1 MDTETLLRIVEK
13 CDSKIGAINAM
24 GKANSLDASDH
35 GRLWAYE
42 DMRETLLQYV
52 KNINSE
58 LYQTLM
64 QNAGEQVSVRLTW
77 EELTAVLGAVKYV
90 KDQVDSE
97 KLDTAYVKLST
108 KYKGV

>member
-1 MDTETLLRIVEK
+1 MDTETLLTVIEK
-13 CDSKIGAINAM
+13 CDSHIGAINAM
-24 GKANSLDASDH
+24 QDVDSLDAADC

-42 DMRETLLQYV
+42 EMRDTLLQYV
-52 KNINSE
+52 ENINSE

-64 QNAGEQVSVRLTW
+64 KNAGEEISVRLTW
-77 EELTAVLGAVKYV
+77 EELKSVLGAVKYV
-90 KDQVDSE
+90 KDQVDSD

>member
-13 CDSKIGAINAM
+13 CDRHIGAINAM
-24 GKANSLDASDH
+24 QDVNSLDAADH

-42 DMRETLLQYV
+42 EMRETLLQYV

-58 LYQTLM
+58 LYQTLV

-77 EELTAVLGAVKYV
+77 EELKAVLSAVKYV
-90 KDQVDSE
+90 KDQVDSD

>member
-1 MDTETLLRIVEK
+1 MDTETLLRIIEK
-13 CDSKIGAINAM
+13 CDRHIGAINAM
-24 GKANSLDASDH
+24 QDVNSLDASDY

-42 DMRETLLQYV
+42 EMRDTLLQYV

-64 QNAGEQVSVRLTW
+64 QNAGEEVSVRLTW
-77 EELTAVLGAVKYV
+77 EELKAVLGTVKHV
-90 KDQVDSE
+90 KDQVNNT

-108 KYKGV
+108 KYEGV

>member
-13 CDSKIGAINAM
+13 CDSHIGAINAM
-24 GKANSLDASDH
+24 QDVNSLDASDH

-42 DMRETLLQYV
+42 EMRDTLLQYV

-64 QNAGEQVSVRLTW
+64 KNAGEEVGVRLTW
-77 EELTAVLGAVKYV
+77 EELKAVLSAVKYV
-90 KDQVDSE
+90 KNQVDSN